1 MLSVAIIVFRE
12 TLEAALFVGIM
23 AAATR
28 GLAGRSRWL
37 LAGVL
42 AGCTG
47 ALALAAGAEQISALA
62 DGVGQDVVNASILAL
77 ALAMLAWHCIWVSNQ
92 GAQAAADARALGH
105 SLRSAVQQGQ
115 RAPWALTLVVALS
128 VLREGAE
135 TVLFVAGYVSGSG
148 TGGALLGAMTGVLSG
163 SAVGALLYL
172 GLSRVPVQRMF
183 SVTNAFIT
191 LLAASIASQLA
202 RALSQ
207 AGLVG
212 LWSQPLWDT
221 SQWLRVDSP
230 LGTLARALV
239 GYEAQ
244 PTGLQ
249 LLFYGLALVGIAL
262 GGRWVRAAQARNRAN
277 RAPAMR
283 AALG

>member
-1 MLSVAIIVFRE
+1 MFATAIIVFRE

-37 LAGVL
+37 TAGVL
-42 AGCTG
+42 AGSAG
-47 ALALAAGAEQISALA
+47 ALALAAGAEHISALA
-62 DGVGQDVVNASILAL
+62 NGVGQDLVNAGILIV
-77 ALAMLAWHCIWVSNQ
+77 ALAMLTWHCVWISNQ
-92 GAQAAADARALGH
+92 GAQAAAEARALG
-105 SLRSAVQQGQ
+105 SSFKRGQ
-115 RAPWALTLVVALS
+115 RAPWALMIVVALS

-135 TVLFVAGYVSGSG
+135 TVLFVAGYASGSG
-148 TGGALLGAMTGVLSG
+148 STGTFVGAVAGVLCGSAMGALI
-163 SAVGALLYL
+163 YL

-183 SVTNAFIT
+183 AVTNTLIL

-207 AGLVG
+207 AGLISAWG
-212 LWSQPLWDT
+212 QPLWDT
-221 SQWLRVDSP
+221 SPLLRVDSP
-230 LGTLARALV
+230 VGTLAHALV

-249 LLFYGLALVGIAL
+249 LAFYALALLVIVSGS
-262 GGRWVRAAQARNRAN
+262 RWVRRSQARR
-277 RAPAMR
+277 RTSITTGIPASP
-283 AALG
+283 

>member
-1 MLSVAIIVFRE
+1 MFATAIIVFRE

-37 LAGVL
+37 TAGVL
-42 AGCTG
+42 AGSAG
-47 ALALAAGAEQISALA
+47 ALALAAGAEHISALA
-62 DGVGQDVVNASILAL
+62 NGVGQDLVNAGILIV
-77 ALAMLAWHCIWVSNQ
+77 ALAMLTWHCVWISNQ
-92 GAQAAADARALGH
+92 GAQAAAEARALG
-105 SLRSAVQQGQ
+105 SAFKQGQ
-115 RAPWALTLVVALS
+115 RAPWALMVVVALS

-135 TVLFVAGYVSGSG
+135 TVLFVTGYASGSG
-148 TGGALLGAMTGVLSG
+148 STGTLVGAVAGVLCG
-163 SAVGALLYL
+163 SAVGALIYL

-183 SVTNAFIT
+183 AVTNTLIL

-207 AGLVG
+207 AGLISAWG
-212 LWSQPLWDT
+212 QPLWDT
-221 SQWLRVDSP
+221 SPLLRVDSP
-230 LGTLARALV
+230 VGTLAHALV

-249 LLFYGLALVGIAL
+249 LAFYALALLVIVSGS
-262 GGRWVRAAQARNRAN
+262 RWVRGAQARRRTAVT
-277 RAPAMR
+277 AQV
-283 AALG
+283 AAGA